1 MAQDTI
7 TKVVHIETSY
17 ADAVKGIEEYTAAL
31 EDVKEAEKDVQ
42 DQFEK
47 GEISREEYRRTT
59 IALKETEKE
68 YKREIRELSKEI
80 QNNIKQENEQEGSLR
95 SLRAALSNATK
106 EYDALSRAE
115 RNGEAGEKKRA
126 EILAITNE
134 LKAAEEETQRFY
146 RNVGN
151 YPAAVEP
158 LKKQLADLVE
168 KLTAM
173 KFAGQENTAEFQ
185 ELSQKASE
193 MKDAIADVNA
203 QITAGASDTAG
214 LDVMIASTQNVL
226 ALWTQYSVI
235 AKSLGVENEELN
247 QTFKIITI
255 TLGALTAIQKVQNM
269 LQSQSIVMQRINAAQ
284 SKLQAKAN
292 AANAAALT
300 AEAGATGTATVA
312 TRLFNAALKANPIV
326 LIISLIIAAVSAV
339 YGLVKAFNLFGK
351 SQEKARENFKKEG
364 EELDKLSKK
373 YDEHLDKLK
382 ALGKSDEEVTNQR
395 LILLRDLA
403 TKYADHFAEAERL
416 YKKDKDEYKDA
427 LDAKKA
433 AEENYH
439 GALNDTANHLREIV
453 SSYRDDLLKKAIGE
467 VQYATIKANADF
479 AEQVKQLKL
488 LRAEGVITANEML
501 TLQLNLEAKRDA
513 TIEAARRSAGS
524 SARKRREEQAKAELS
539 AVRAATDA
547 EIALIRDAG
556 ERELAEENERYNRQI
571 ADLQKR
577 LDTEKNLTAAARA
590 AIQRQI
596 EAAEEQHNRNLEQL
610 DRNAWDRRYKA
621 AQQEIAL
628 RLAAVQEGTEEEY
641 NIRLEQLQIQEA
653 NELHAVGVTE
663 EQKLLIRQKYAKLTE
678 DLNDEYTNLAI
689 QKTQDALRL
698 EYENRINELALQ
710 GENTLALEV
719 EMKQKELETLH
730 QLEGESDAEFKARM
744 LEAQQA
750 YVDAKKALADY
761 EVEIEQAK
769 YESMATVTG
778 ALSGLFEEIAEEDSG
793 LAQFAKALA
802 LAEIAINTGKAIAAG
817 TAQAMSVPYP
827 ANLVAIATTVATVLT
842 NITSAIKTVKSAKVP
857 NAGSF
862 ASGGYISGP
871 GTGTSDSMTARVS
884 NGESVNNAL
893 STSLFAPLY
902 SALNQLGGGVPI
914 VAGNT
919 SNQIA
924 GEEML
929 ARAVARGVSAIR
941 PVVAVEEIKRVES
954 RVSVVETLGDV

>member
-158 LKKQLADLVE
+158 LKNQLRDLVE

-269 LQSQSIVMQRINAAQ
+269 LQSQSIVMQKINAAQ

-300 AEAGATGTATVA
+300 GEAAATGTATVA

-610 DRNAWDRRYKA
+610 DRNAWDRRYKT

-744 LEAQQA
+744 LEAQRA

>member
-7 TKVVHIETSY
+7 TKVVHIETNY
-17 ADAVKGIEEYTAAL
+17 ADAVRGIEEYEKAL
-31 EDVKEAEKDVQ
+31 LDVKEAEQDVQ
-42 DQFEK
+42 KQFED
-47 GEISREEYRRTT
+47 GEITLEQRNRSL
-59 IALKETEKE
+59 IALRETEKE
-68 YKREIRELSKEI
+68 YKRGIRELSKEI

-134 LKAAEEETQRFY
+134 LKTAEEETQRFY

-158 LKKQLADLVE
+158 LKNQLRELVE

-173 KFAGQENTAEFQ
+173 KFAGEENTAEFQ
-185 ELSQKASE
+185 ELSAKAAQ
-193 MKDAIADVNA
+193 MRDAIADVNQ
-203 QITAGASDTAG
+203 QINAGASDTAG
-214 LDVMIASTQNVL
+214 LDVMISSTQSL
-226 ALWTQYSVI
+226 LGMWTQYSVL
-235 AKSLGVENEELN
+235 ANQLGFENKDLN
-247 QTFKIITI
+247 ETFKVITI
-255 TLGALTAIQKVQNM
+255 TLGTLTAVQKVVNM
-269 LQSQSIVMQRINAAQ
+269 LQSQSIVMQTVNAART
-284 SKLQAKAN
+284 KLQAKAN

-300 AEAGATGTATVA
+300 GEAAATGAATIA

-364 EELDKLSKK
+364 EELDKLAKK
-373 YDEHLDKLK
+373 YDEHIDKLK

-556 ERELAEENERYNRQI
+556 ERELAEENERYTRQI

-610 DRNAWDRRYKA
+610 DRNAWDRRYKT

-929 ARAVARGVSAIR
+929 ARAVARGVSALNLRVGVDEIR
-941 PVVAVEEIKRVES
+941 RVES

>member
-7 TKVVHIETSY
+7 TKVIHIETNY
-17 ADAVKGIEEYTAAL
+17 ADAVRGIEEYTAAL
-31 EDVKEAEKDVQ
+31 EDVKQAEQ
-42 DQFEK
+42 DAREQLEK
-47 GEISREEYRRTT
+47 NEITTEEYNRTL

-68 YKREIRELSKEI
+68 YKRGIRELSKEI

-185 ELSQKASE
+185 ELSAKAAQ
-193 MKDAIADVNA
+193 MKDAIVDVNQ
-203 QITAGASDTAG
+203 QIAAGASDTAG
-214 LDVMIASTQNVL
+214 LDVMISSTQNLL
-226 ALWTQYSVI
+226 ALWTQYSVM
-235 AKSLGVENEELN
+235 AKSMGIENKELN
-247 QTFKIITI
+247 DTFKIITI
-255 TLGALTAIQKVQNM
+255 TLGALTAIQKAANM
-269 LQSQSIVMQRINAAQ
+269 LQSQSIVMQAVNTART
-284 SKLQAKAN
+284 KLQAKAN

-300 AEAGATGTATVA
+300 GEAGATGAATIA

-326 LIISLIIAAVSAV
+326 LIVSLIIGLVSAI
-339 YGLVKAFNLFGK
+339 YGLVKAFNLFGR

-364 EELDKLSKK
+364 EELDKLGKK

-382 ALGKSDEEVTNQR
+382 ALGKGDEEITNQR
-395 LILLRDLA
+395 LTLLRDLSD
-403 TKYADHFAEAERL
+403 KYNAHFETASKL

-427 LDAKKA
+427 LEGKKT
-433 AEENYH
+433 AEENYQS
-439 GALNDTANHLREIV
+439 ALNDTANHLREVV
-453 SSYRDDLLKKAIGE
+453 SSYRDDILKKAIGE
-467 VQYATIKANADF
+467 VEYATIKANANF

-488 LRAEGVITANEML
+488 LRSEGVITANEML
-501 TLQLNLEAKRDA
+501 VLQTNLEAARDKQIA
-513 TIEAARRSAGS
+513 DARKSAGT
-524 SARKRREEQAKAELS
+524 SAKKAREERLKTELD

-556 ERELAEENERYNRQI
+556 ERELAEENERYSRQI
-571 ADLQKR
+571 ADLKKR
-577 LDTEKNLTAAARA
+577 LETEKKLTPAARA
-590 AIQRQI
+590 AITRQI
-596 EAAEEQHNRNLEQL
+596 ELAEEQHNRNLEKL
-610 DRNAWDRRYKA
+610 DREAADRRYKT

-628 RLAAVQEGTEEEY
+628 RLAAVKEGTEEEY
-641 NIRLEQLQIQEA
+641 QIRLEQLQTQEYA
-653 NELHAVGVTE
+653 ELTAVGVTE
-663 EQKLLIRQKYAKLTE
+663 EQKKLIRAKYAKETA
-678 DLNDEYTNLAI
+678 DLNAEYTNLAI
-689 QKTQDALRL
+689 QKTTDALKL
-698 EYENRINELALQ
+698 EYENRIAELAIQ

-730 QLEGESDAEFKARM
+730 QLEGESDAAFKARQ
-744 LEAQQA
+744 LAAQKE

-769 YESMATVTG
+769 MESIATVTG
-778 ALSGLFEEIAEEDSG
+778 ALSDLVAEIGEEDEG
-793 LAQFAKALA
+793 LAQFSKMLA

-827 ANLVAIATTVATVLT
+827 ANLVAIATTVATVLA
-842 NITSAIKTVKSAKVP
+842 NITSAIKTVKSAKIP
-857 NAGSF
+857 SANSF
-862 ASGGYISGP
+862 AGGGMVYGP
-871 GTGTSDSMTARVS
+871 GTGTSDSVPARLS

-914 VAGNT
+914 QTANT
-919 SNQIA
+919 GNQIA

-941 PVVAVEEIKRVES
+941 PVVAVEEIKRVSS
-954 RVSVVETLGDV
+954 RVDVVETLGDV

>member
-7 TKVVHIETSY
+7 TKVVHIETNY
-17 ADAVKGIEEYTAAL
+17 ADAVRGIEEYEKAL
-31 EDVKEAEKDVQ
+31 LDVKEAEQDVQ
-42 DQFEK
+42 KQFED
-47 GEISREEYRRTT
+47 GEITLEQRNRSL
-59 IALKETEKE
+59 IALRETEKE
-68 YKREIRELSKEI
+68 YKRGIRELSKEI

-134 LKAAEEETQRFY
+134 LKTAEEETQRFY

-158 LKKQLADLVE
+158 LKNQLRELVE

-173 KFAGQENTAEFQ
+173 KFAGEENTAEFQ
-185 ELSQKASE
+185 ELSAKAAQ
-193 MKDAIADVNA
+193 MRDAIADVNQ
-203 QITAGASDTAG
+203 QINAGASDTAG
-214 LDVMIASTQNVL
+214 LDVMISSTQSL
-226 ALWTQYSVI
+226 LGMWTQYSVL
-235 AKSLGVENEELN
+235 ANQLGFENKDLN
-247 QTFKIITI
+247 ETFKVITI
-255 TLGALTAIQKVQNM
+255 TLGTLTAVQKVVNM
-269 LQSQSIVMQRINAAQ
+269 LQSQSIVMQTVNAART
-284 SKLQAKAN
+284 KLQAKAN

-300 AEAGATGTATVA
+300 GEAAATGAATIA

-326 LIISLIIAAVSAV
+326 LIVSLILGAVSAV
-339 YGLVKAFNLFGK
+339 YGLVKAFNLFGR
-351 SQEKARENFKKEG
+351 SQETARENFKKEG
-364 EELDKLSKK
+364 EELDKLAKK
-373 YDEHLDKLK
+373 YDEHIEKLK
-382 ALGKSDEEVTNQR
+382 ALGKSDEEITNQR

-403 TKYADHFAEAERL
+403 NRYNTHLEEAMKL
-416 YKKDKDEYKDA
+416 YRRDKDEYNAA
-427 LDAKKA
+427 LEEKKT
-433 AEENYH
+433 AEENYQS
-439 GALNDTANHLREIV
+439 ALNDTANHLREVV

-467 VQYATIKANADF
+467 VEYATIKANANF

-488 LRAEGVITANEML
+488 LRSEGVITAKEML
-501 TLQLNLEAKRDA
+501 ILQMNLEAARDKQIA
-513 TIEAARRSAGS
+513 DARNAAGASAK
-524 SARKRREEQAKAELS
+524 KRREERAKAELD

-547 EIALIRDAG
+547 EIALIRDVE
-556 ERELAEENERYNRQI
+556 ERKLAEENERYARQI

-577 LDTEKNLTAAARA
+577 LNTEKNLTATARA
-590 AIQRQI
+590 AIEKQI
-596 EAAEEQHNRNLEQL
+596 ALAEEQHNQNLERL
-610 DRNAWDRRYKA
+610 DREAWDRRYKT

-628 RLAAVQEGTEEEY
+628 RLASVKEGTEAEY
-641 NIRLEQLQIQEA
+641 DLRLQELQIQEA

-663 EQKLLIRQKYAKLTE
+663 EQKKLIREKYAKETA
-678 DLNDEYTNLAI
+678 DLNAEYTNLAI
-689 QKTQDALRL
+689 ERTREALRL
-698 EYENRINELALQ
+698 DYENRINELAVR

-744 LEAQQA
+744 LEAQKA

-778 ALSGLFEEIAEEDSG
+778 ALSGLFEEIGEENEG
-793 LAQFAKALA
+793 VAQFAKMLA

-827 ANLVAIATTVATVLT
+827 ANLVAIATTVATVLS
-842 NITSAIKTVKSAKVP
+842 NITSAIKTVKGAKIP
-857 NAGSF
+857 S
-862 ASGGYISGP
+862 ASGFSTGGTVTGP
-871 GTGTSDSMTARVS
+871 GTGTSDSVPARLS

-914 VAGNT
+914 QAGT
-919 SNQIA
+919 AASQVA

-929 ARAVARGVSAIR
+929 ARAVARGVSALNLRVGVDEIR
-941 PVVAVEEIKRVES
+941 RVES

>member
-7 TKVVHIETSY
+7 TKVVHIETNY
-17 ADAVKGIEEYTAAL
+17 ADAVRGIEEYEKAL
-31 EDVKEAEKDVQ
+31 LDVKEAEQDVQ
-42 DQFEK
+42 KQFED
-47 GEISREEYRRTT
+47 GEITLEQRNRSL
-59 IALKETEKE
+59 IALRETEKE
-68 YKREIRELSKEI
+68 YKRGIRELSKEI

-134 LKAAEEETQRFY
+134 LKTAEEETQRFY

-158 LKKQLADLVE
+158 LKNQLRELVE

-173 KFAGQENTAEFQ
+173 KFAGEENTAEFQ
-185 ELSQKASE
+185 ELSAKAAQ
-193 MKDAIADVNA
+193 MRDAIADVNQ
-203 QITAGASDTAG
+203 QINAGASDTAG
-214 LDVMIASTQNVL
+214 LDVMISSTQSL
-226 ALWTQYSVI
+226 LGMWTQYSVL
-235 AKSLGVENEELN
+235 ANQLGFENKDLN
-247 QTFKIITI
+247 ETFKVITI
-255 TLGALTAIQKVQNM
+255 TLGTLTAVQKVVNM
-269 LQSQSIVMQRINAAQ
+269 LQSQSIVMQTINAART
-284 SKLQAKAN
+284 KLQAKAN

-300 AEAGATGTATVA
+300 GEAAATGAATIA

-326 LIISLIIAAVSAV
+326 LIVSLILGAVSAV
-339 YGLVKAFNLFGK
+339 YGLVKAFNLFGR
-351 SQEKARENFKKEG
+351 SQETARENFKKEG
-364 EELDKLSKK
+364 EELDKLAKK
-373 YDEHLDKLK
+373 YDEHIEKLK
-382 ALGKSDEEVTNQR
+382 ALGKSDEEITNQR

-403 TKYADHFAEAERL
+403 NRYNTHLEEAMKL
-416 YKKDKDEYKDA
+416 YRRDKDEYNAA
-427 LDAKKA
+427 LEEKKT
-433 AEENYH
+433 AEENYQS
-439 GALNDTANHLREIV
+439 ALNDTANHLREIV

-467 VQYATIKANADF
+467 VDYAIIKANANF
-479 AEQVKQLKL
+479 AEQVKQLRL
-488 LRAEGVITANEML
+488 LRSEGVITANEMWVL
-501 TLQLNLEAKRDA
+501 EMNLA
-513 TIEAARRSAGS
+513 AARDKQIADARNEAGTSAK
-524 SARKRREEQAKAELS
+524 KRREERAKVELD

-547 EIALIRDAG
+547 EIALIRDAE
-556 ERELAEENERYNRQI
+556 ERKLAEENERYARQI

-577 LDTEKNLTAAARA
+577 LNTEKNLTATARA
-590 AIQRQI
+590 AIEKQI
-596 EAAEEQHNRNLEQL
+596 TLAEEQHNQNLERL
-610 DRNAWDRRYKA
+610 DREAWDRRYKTV
-621 AQQEIAL
+621 QQEIAL
-628 RLAAVQEGTEEEY
+628 RLAAVKEGTEAEY
-641 NIRLEQLQIQEA
+641 DLRLQELQIQEA

-663 EQKLLIRQKYAKLTE
+663 EQKKLIREKYAKETA
-678 DLNDEYTNLAI
+678 DLNAEYTNLAI
-689 QKTQDALRL
+689 ERTREALRL
-698 EYENRINELALQ
+698 DYENRINELAVR

-744 LEAQQA
+744 LEAQKA

-778 ALSGLFEEIAEEDSG
+778 ALSDLFEEIGEENEG
-793 LAQFAKALA
+793 VAQFAKMLA

-827 ANLVAIATTVATVLT
+827 ANLVAIATTVATVLA
-842 NITSAIKTVKSAKVP
+842 NITSAIKTVKGAKIP
-857 NAGSF
+857 S
-862 ASGGYISGP
+862 ASGFSRGGSVTGP
-871 GTGTSDSMTARVS
+871 GTTTSDSVPARLS
-884 NGESVNNAL
+884 SGESVNNAL

-914 VAGNT
+914 QAGT
-919 SNQIA
+919 AATQVA

-929 ARAVARGVSAIR
+929 ARAVARGVSALNLRVGVDEIR
-941 PVVAVEEIKRVES
+941 RVES

>member
-255 TLGALTAIQKVQNM
+255 ALGALTAIQKVQNM

-300 AEAGATGTATVA
+300 AEAGATGAATVA

-556 ERELAEENERYNRQI
+556 ERELAEENERYTRQI

-610 DRNAWDRRYKA
+610 DRNAWDRRYKT

>member
-7 TKVVHIETSY
+7 TKVIHIETNY
-17 ADAVKGIEEYTAAL
+17 ADAVRGIEEYTAAL
-31 EDVKEAEKDVQ
+31 EDVKQAEQ
-42 DQFEK
+42 DAREQLEK
-47 GEISREEYRRTT
+47 NEITTEEYNRTL

-68 YKREIRELSKEI
+68 YKRGIRELSKEI

-134 LKAAEEETQRFY
+134 LKAAEEETKRFY

-151 YPAAVEP
+151 YPEAVEP

-173 KFAGQENTAEFQ
+173 KFAGKENTAEFQ
-185 ELSQKASE
+185 ELSAKASE

-203 QITAGASDTAG
+203 QISAGASDTAG
-214 LDVMIASTQNVL
+214 LDVMISSTQNLL
-226 ALWTQYSVI
+226 ALWTQYSVL
-235 AKSLGVENEELN
+235 AKSMGVENKELN
-247 QTFKIITI
+247 DTFKIITI
-255 TLGALTAIQKVQNM
+255 TLGALTAIQKAANM
-269 LQSQSIVMQRINAAQ
+269 LQSQSIVMQAVNTART
-284 SKLQAKAN
+284 KLQAKAN
-292 AANAAALT
+292 ALNAAALT
-300 AEAGATGTATVA
+300 GEAGATGAATIA

-326 LIISLIIAAVSAV
+326 LIVSLIIGLVSAI
-339 YGLVKAFNLFGK
+339 YGLVKAFNIFGR

-364 EELDKLSKK
+364 EELDKLGKK
-373 YDEHLDKLK
+373 YDEHLAKLK
-382 ALGKSDEEVTNQR
+382 ALGKGDEEITNQR
-395 LILLRDLA
+395 LTLLRDLSD
-403 TKYADHFAEAERL
+403 KYSAHFDEAAKL

-427 LDAKKA
+427 LEAKKT
-433 AEENYH
+433 AEDNYH
-439 GALNDTANHLREIV
+439 DALEETANHLRTIS
-453 SSYRDDLLKKAIGE
+453 SSYRDDVLKKAVGE
-467 VQYATIKANADF
+467 VEYATIKANANF
-479 AEQVKQLKL
+479 AEQVKQLRL
-488 LRAEGVITANEML
+488 LRSEGVITAKEMVL
-501 TLQLNLEAKRDA
+501 LEKDL
-513 TIEAARRSAGS
+513 EAARDKAIADARRSSGQ
-524 SARKRREEQAKAELS
+524 SAAQKRKEREKAELD

-547 EIALIRDAG
+547 EIALIKAAG
-556 ERELAEENERYNRQI
+556 ERELAAENERYARQV
-571 ADLQKR
+571 ADLKKR
-577 LDTEKNLTAAARA
+577 LETEKNLTAAARA
-590 AIQRQI
+590 AIQKQI
-596 EAAEEQHNRNLEQL
+596 ELAEQAHNQKLEDL
-610 DRNAWDRRYKA
+610 DRAAWERRYQTARK
-621 AQQEIAL
+621 EIAL
-628 RLAAVQEGTEEEY
+628 RLAAVKEGTEDEYQIKLESLQVEEY
-641 NIRLEQLQIQEA
+641 A
-653 NELHAVGVTE
+653 ELNAVGVTE
-663 EQKLLIRQKYAKLTE
+663 EQKNLIRAKYEKQRA
-678 DLNDEYTNLAI
+678 DLDKEYTNLAI
-689 QKTQDALRL
+689 ERTRDALQL

-744 LEAQQA
+744 LEAQKE

-769 YESMATVTG
+769 MESIATVTG
-778 ALSGLFEEIAEEDSG
+778 ALSDLVAEIGEEDEG
-793 LAQFAKALA
+793 LAQFSKMLA

-827 ANLVAIATTVATVLT
+827 ANLVAIATTVATVLA
-842 NITSAIKTVKSAKVP
+842 NITSAIKTVKSAKIP
-857 NAGSF
+857 SANSF
-862 ASGGYISGP
+862 AGGGMVYGP
-871 GTGTSDSMTARVS
+871 GTGTSDSVPARLS

-914 VAGNT
+914 QTANT
-919 SNQIA
+919 GNQIA

-941 PVVAVEEIKRVES
+941 PVVAVEEIKRVSS
-954 RVSVVETLGDV
+954 RVDVVETLGDV